1 MVAYPTAVL
10 LEHPHAVLLRGIDV
24 LHTTACQPLEIK
36 VGEGLVRAVVLR
48 THETVELAVV
58 HRHEPFLELRRLLFE
73 PFGEA
78 VTYLVN
84 LGVGELYALGIAHLD
99 VVAVLVLTDA
109 LHHVGTG
116 VVQGVLQQAHAVV
129 VAVVAL
135 HAELVPDLDVLAV
148 AHGGEL
154 VHAGGIG
161 DADIGLVEVAHV
173 GGVDARGYPP
183 FAEVEVEFLEG
194 DALWS
199 GILQCLQRLFSLR
212 QMLMLPVIGNPCL
225 DALRLVDDIPG
236 NEAVADFV
244 IVRQRVEID
253 PAVEGSE
260 QFLLGG
266 VSERAHVVEMN
277 RAVPVERGGQGFLRR
292 VGLHDLIHREGH
304 GTLEDVGLDELP
316 VLLTLQG
323 KDVASCG
330 IHQQQFHVLLGVE
343 VAVAQDKLVVVGV
356 EVASLRLVL
365 LVVLR
370 LIAVQTLVGITQGDV
385 EHQFLFL
392 KAIEVSGMEH
402 RSVGREVFQIAHV
415 P

>member
-1 MVAYPTAVL
+1 MLHLLQLRLQVELALLQSFEHGPRDVLALRPEHFEALLHRVKLRLQDALLQLRRLGYLTELVVRHDDAVVVVVLDVVEETHAVGGGEVLLGGIEDAGVGIGRLIGGGYLRHISFQSDNHRLVGEAQPFHLVRRHAHYQRLARSHLMVAYPAAVL
-10 LEHPHAVLLRGIDV
+10 LEHPHTVLLRGIDV
-24 LHTTACQPLEIK
+24 LHTTACQPLEVE

-58 HRHEPFLELRRLLFE
+58 HRHKPFLELRRLLFE

-135 HAELVPDLDVLAV
+135 HAELVPNLDVLAV

-154 VHAGGIG
+154 VHAGGIS

-194 DALWS
+194 DALRG
-199 GILQCLQRLFSLR
+199 GILQCL
-212 QMLMLPVIGNPCL
+212 
-225 DALRLVDDIPG
+225 
-236 NEAVADFV
+236 
-244 IVRQRVEID
+244 
-253 PAVEGSE
+253 
-260 QFLLGG
+260 
-266 VSERAHVVEMN
+266 
-277 RAVPVERGGQGFLRR
+277 
-292 VGLHDLIHREGH
+292 
-304 GTLEDVGLDELP
+304 
-316 VLLTLQG
+316 
-323 KDVASCG
+323 
-330 IHQQQFHVLLGVE
+330 
-343 VAVAQDKLVVVGV
+343 
-356 EVASLRLVL
+356 
-365 LVVLR
+365 
-370 LIAVQTLVGITQGDV
+370 
-385 EHQFLFL
+385 
-392 KAIEVSGMEH
+392 
-402 RSVGREVFQIAHV
+402 
-415 P
+415 